1 MLKEMNIILRIILT
15 LCILAVSMFIIIFIL
30 KSKKELFTVALSMSD
45 SDIVQELDPLKT
57 ILYLYENLNIP
68 IILADDNKICAPWG
82 SYQNSKYQNN
92 DNQCL
97 LLNSYRQ
104 CFSSLDNK
112 TLVQCSNLYSNNL
125 IENANQ
131 VQVNNLYE
139 TARSRMKE
147 VSSDLDKLAQDKENE
162 IQEKI
167 IKKLEITKILNQ
179 QNQLITNNSI
189 GLDDKKNQL
198 QNNDNELDDQ
208 TIETEIK
215 LANYSNFKDELS
227 KLENKNNIYKKII
240 FWISII
246 LVITVILIFFT
257 SKLL

>member
-1 MLKEMNIILRIILT
+1 MNTILTIILT
-15 LCILAVSMFIIIFIL
+15 LCFLATSIFIIIFIL
-30 KSKKELFTVALSMSD
+30 KSNKELFTVASLSD
-45 SDIVQELDPLKT
+45 SDIVQELDPLKR
-57 ILYLYENLNIP
+57 ILDQYTNLNIP
-68 IILADDNKICAPWG
+68 ITLADDNNICGKWG
-82 SYQNSKYQNN
+82 TYQNSQYQNN

-97 LLNSYRQ
+97 LINSYRQ
-104 CFSSLDNK
+104 CFSSADNK

-131 VQVNNLYE
+131 IQINNLYE
-139 TARSRMKE
+139 TAKSRMKE

-162 IQEKI
+162 IQDKI
-167 IKKLEITKILNQ
+167 IKKSEITKILNQ

-198 QNNDNELDDQ
+198 RDNDNTLDDQ

-215 LANYSNFKDELS
+215 LSNYLNFKDELS
-227 KLENKNNIYKKII
+227 KFENRNNIYKKII
-240 FWISII
+240 FWILII

-257 SKLL
+257 SKIL